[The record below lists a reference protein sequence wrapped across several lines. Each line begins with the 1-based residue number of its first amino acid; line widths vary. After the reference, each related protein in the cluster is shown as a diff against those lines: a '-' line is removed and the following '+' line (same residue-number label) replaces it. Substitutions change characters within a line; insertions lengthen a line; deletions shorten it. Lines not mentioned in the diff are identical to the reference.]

1 MVNNS
6 LIAPCG
12 MNCGICLA
20 YLREKNHCNDC
31 REWSMNKSEY
41 CRKCI
46 IVNCDLLSKTD
57 SKCCYDC
64 EKYPG
69 RRLKQLDNRYRRK
82 YHMSM
87 LENLET
93 IRKSG
98 LERFMLLEKERRT
111 CPACG
116 VVLCVH
122 RS

>member
-1 MVNNS
+1 
-6 LIAPCG
+6 
-12 MNCGICLA
+12 
-20 YLREKNHCNDC
+20 
-31 REWSMNKSEY
+31 
-41 CRKCI
+41 
-46 IVNCDLLSKTD
+46 
-57 SKCCYDC
+57 
-64 EKYPG
+64 
-69 RRLKQLDNRYRRK
+69 
-82 YHMSM
+82 MSM